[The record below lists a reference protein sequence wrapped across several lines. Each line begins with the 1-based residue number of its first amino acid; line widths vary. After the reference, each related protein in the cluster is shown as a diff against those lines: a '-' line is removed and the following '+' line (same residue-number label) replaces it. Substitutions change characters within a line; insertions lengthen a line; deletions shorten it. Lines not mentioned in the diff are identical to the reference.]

1 MTTKFNV
8 YNQKFNVYEKL
19 TFSQKISMRNIVN
32 APTNK
37 NRKAIS
43 RQFTK
48 GKIEWVIK
56 HMNVFDL
63 AGNQTNANYKEV
75 SLFMIF

>member
-48 GKIEWVIK
+48 GKIE
-56 HMNVFDL
+56 
-63 AGNQTNANYKEV
+63 
-75 SLFMIF
+75 